1 MRLSNTRIKALVTGW
16 DRGKN
21 RARNIKLNNGRK
33 VNIQGYLM
41 LNNLH
46 INNYRRK
53 YETTR

>member
-21 RARNIKLNNGRK
+21 RARNIKLDNGRK

-46 INNYRRK
+46 MNSYRG
-53 YETTR
+53 

>member
-1 MRLSNTRIKALVTGW
+1 MKLSNTRIKALVKGW

-21 RARNIKLNNGRK
+21 RARNIKLDNGRK

-46 INNYRRK
+46 INNYRG
-53 YETTR
+53 